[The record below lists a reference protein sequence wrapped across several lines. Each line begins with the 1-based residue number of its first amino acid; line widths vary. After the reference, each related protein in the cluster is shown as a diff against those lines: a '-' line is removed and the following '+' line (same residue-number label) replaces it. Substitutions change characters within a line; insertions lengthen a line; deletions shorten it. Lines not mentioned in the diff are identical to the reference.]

1 MPLAFSLI
9 PSISSVSSIKD
20 FFQTYFVNSIV
31 LSQGYNPINTVVYA
45 TILVV
50 VVYFIYRALGK
61 LRVKIDKRFGIA
73 IAPFI
78 IFGSALRVVV
88 DAGIFF
94 TFLFTSPLIYFFV
107 FAIAFTA
114 LIASLFLE
122 KMSKKSNS
130 KKSKLPFLPYYK
142 TMFAVGFVLVLIP
155 IAILATSTN
164 TNISF
169 NTNALLTVLGFYLPW
184 PLLLYFIKW
193 KNSNKTVLS
202 VQMFDAT
209 NTFVSLNFFGYNEQ
223 HVVPNIFINLF
234 GPSSFIVIKAVVVVA
249 ALILI
254 DKYSKDKQFNNY
266 LKLVIGILGGATS
279 VRDFMRL
286 LLGV

>member
-1 MPLAFSLI
+1 MPLAFSSILSI
-9 PSISSVSSIKD
+9 PSVSSIKD

-50 VVYFIYRALGK
+50 AVYFIYRALGK
-61 LRVKIDKRFGIA
+61 LRVKVDKRFGIA
-73 IAPFI
+73 IVPFI
-78 IFGSALRVVV
+78 VFGSALRVTV

-94 TFLFTSPLIYFFV
+94 TFLFTTPLIYFFV
-107 FAIAFTA
+107 FAIVFTTV
-114 LIASLFLE
+114 IVSLFLE
-122 KMSKKSNS
+122 K
-130 KKSKLPFLPYYK
+130 KSKSKLPYYK
-142 TMFAVGFVLVLIP
+142 TMFVVGFVLVLIP
-155 IAILATSTN
+155 ITILVTSK
-164 TNISF
+164 NINF

-209 NTFVSLNFFGYNEQ
+209 NTFVSLNFFGYSEQ